1 MVIDKGFLCSICS
14 RRVMR
19 VGVMKAYLDQG
30 VECTA
35 MCSPSLFFNK
45 SGWECIFTVLSIW
58 IKRLQKS
65 VEELGKRCNDLLSLN
80 T

>member
-30 VECTA
+30 VVYRHVFII
-35 MCSPSLFFNK
+35 SFF
-45 SGWECIFTVLSIW
+45 
-58 IKRLQKS
+58 Q
-65 VEELGKRCNDLLSLN
+65 
-80 T
+80 